1 MKALEAPQGQKA
13 NSGPEKVGLMSS
25 NETRGVDGVDAAA
38 ETDAAPQNL
47 QQRLMAEGHER
58 AVGDFCTIC
67 FLPIE
72 FPVERHARTSG
83 CCTKRICKGCLLA
96 AHQRGVYGRCPFC
109 RTAFPNNEASALS
122 IMQMQRRVDKNDA
135 EATMQLGSECYK
147 GSNGLTKDVP
157 RAIELWTEAA
167 ELGSIDAHHQ
177 LGVVYYNGHGA
188 EEDKPRGVHH
198 WQLAAM
204 KGCADS
210 RHCLG
215 VVDINEGSYE
225 LAVQHFMISAKMGY
239 EFSLDGIKDMF
250 MQGHATKA
258 QYAEALIGY
267 QGAVEEMKNPQ
278 REEAKRLGL

>member
-1 MKALEAPQGQKA
+1 
-13 NSGPEKVGLMSS
+13 MSS
-25 NETRGVDGVDAAA
+25 NDTDGVADAAGV
-38 ETDAAPQNL
+38 TQNL

-58 AVGDFCTIC
+58 AEGDFCTIC

-72 FPVERHARTSG
+72 HPSSQHSKMNVCCMKRVCNG
-83 CCTKRICKGCLLA
+83 CILA
-96 AHQRGVYGRCPFC
+96 ASQRGINDKCPFC
-109 RTAFPNNEASALS
+109 RTLLPHDNDDASGLAM
-122 IMQMQRRVDKNDA
+122 IQKRVDKGDA
-135 EATMQLGSECYK
+135 DAMYHLGEHYYYH
-147 GSNGLTKDVP
+147 GRLGLAKNVT
-157 RAIELWTEAA
+157 RAVELWTEAA

-258 QYAEALIGY
+258 QLSPVTLVI
-267 QGAVEEMKNPQ
+267 
-278 REEAKRLGL
+278 